1 MSSEIRA
8 LNKQTTGVYMH
19 LDSTENIQQIIN
31 QKISQQLRK
40 PVADVAIING
50 TQAVKVFGIPY
61 LTINDALLFGPKKST
76 SPDEGTIHKLAA
88 ELRLAPTIFQK
99 KFSEVTM
106 IEAIKVQLLHSL
118 IKEKKIIILND
129 IFSLLTTKEIQTILS
144 LLHQIAHKEEIEIFC
159 YTANQQI
166 AESNYVD
173 QLF

>member
-8 LNKQTTGVYMH
+8 LKSQTNGVFIH
-19 LDSTENIQQIIN
+19 LDSSENIQQIIN
-31 QKISQQLRK
+31 QKILLQLRK
-40 PVADVAIING
+40 PVNDLAIING
-50 TQAVKVFGIPY
+50 TQASKVFGIPY
-61 LTINDALLFGPKKST
+61 LTINDALLFGPKKSS
-76 SPDEGTIHKLAA
+76 SPNEAEIQNLAR
-88 ELRLAPTIFQK
+88 ELKLAPTIFQK

-106 IEAIKVQLLHSL
+106 MEAIKVQLLHSL
-118 IKEKKIIILND
+118 IKEKKIIIIND

-159 YTANQQI
+159 YTANQKI